1 MCFPPVC
8 ILKTTIMIIKV
19 APKNT
24 DDIRSRHWAFVHM
37 GLHSEQMRHKSFRV
51 NAASDFQSC
60 SSEDWGPVLS
70 S

>member
-1 MCFPPVC
+1 MCFSPVC
-8 ILKTTIMIIKV
+8 ILKPTIMIIKV

-51 NAASDFQSC
+51 NAASHF
-60 SSEDWGPVLS
+60 
-70 S
+70 